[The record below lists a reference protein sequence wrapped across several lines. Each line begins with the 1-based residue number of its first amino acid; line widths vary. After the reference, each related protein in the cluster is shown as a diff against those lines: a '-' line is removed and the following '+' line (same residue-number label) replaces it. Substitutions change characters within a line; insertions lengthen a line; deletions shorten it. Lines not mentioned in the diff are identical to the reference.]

1 MVIVLLLVILLITL
15 SILVIQ
21 IYRQEKFFLE
31 IIYKNK
37 KLTKRFN
44 KIIFFQEIFLI
55 IISII
60 FIVTIFLWHILLF
73 FVPIIKPFEVYSV

>member
-1 MVIVLLLVILLITL
+1 MQEDTQMKKATVIVLLVILLITL

-21 IYRQEKFFLE
+21 IYRHEKFFLE

-60 FIVTIFLWHILLF
+60 FIVTIFL
-73 FVPIIKPFEVYSV
+73 

>member
-73 FVPIIKPFEVYSV
+73 FVPLIKPFEVYSV

>member
-44 KIIFFQEIFLI
+44 KIIFF
-55 IISII
+55 
-60 FIVTIFLWHILLF
+60 
-73 FVPIIKPFEVYSV
+73 

>member
-1 MVIVLLLVILLITL
+1 MQEDTQMKKATVIVLLVILLITL

-60 FIVTIFLWHILLF
+60 FIVTIFL
-73 FVPIIKPFEVYSV
+73 

>member
-60 FIVTIFLWHILLF
+60 FIVTIFL
-73 FVPIIKPFEVYSV
+73 

>member
-1 MVIVLLLVILLITL
+1 MKKATVIVLLVILLITL

-60 FIVTIFLWHILLF
+60 FIVTIFL
-73 FVPIIKPFEVYSV
+73 

>member
-1 MVIVLLLVILLITL
+1 MQEDTQMKKATVIVLLVILLITL

-60 FIVTIFLWHILLF
+60 FIITIFL
-73 FVPIIKPFEVYSV
+73 